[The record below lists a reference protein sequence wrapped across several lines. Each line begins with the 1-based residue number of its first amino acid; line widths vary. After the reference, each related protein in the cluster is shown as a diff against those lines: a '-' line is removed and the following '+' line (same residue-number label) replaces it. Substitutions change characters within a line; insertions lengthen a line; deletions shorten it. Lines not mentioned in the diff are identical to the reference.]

1 MAWSRYNTVQ
11 ISIFL
16 LFVGLVQHGFDT
28 TRKTVS
34 ILHEPFLLF
43 YIHFVQRGFD
53 TTRNDKTALYEGR
66 LYAYYRTGVA
76 KLTLLTLDF

>member
-28 TRKTVS
+28 TRNTVS

-66 LYAYYRTGVA
+66 L
-76 KLTLLTLDF
+76 

>member
-28 TRKTVS
+28 TRNTVS

-66 LYAYYRTGVA
+66 LYCEIFIFVVVVVEYI
-76 KLTLLTLDF
+76 